1 MKKGRRSWFPSI
13 GREGRISTVR
23 KLFILWRLV
32 GSLLNRYRRRARGP
46 AAGDVLLLTYFL
58 HIGGGLGRGIEIHG
72 VLLIIP
78 HHQIAR
84 RKKVIYSTAIAA
96 VGYVQA
102 LLKVGGAERKGET
115 VLVAAQVEIHAEGYS
130 CWQVDEGCLPFGDG
144 DLNEIA
150 LVFGLVDGD
159 IALVWE

>member
-58 HIGGGLGRGIEIHG
+58 HIGGGLGRGVEIHG
-72 VLLIIP
+72 VLLVVP

-84 RKKVIYSTAIAA
+84 RKKVIYCAAIAA
-96 VGYVQA
+96 IRYIQS
-102 LLKVGGAERKGET
+102 LLHINGAESAFIYI
-115 VLVAAQVEIHAEGYS
+115 LVTTQIEVQAEGYTG
-130 CWQVDEGCLPFGDG
+130 QFDEGLLPFINS
-144 DLNEIA
+144 DL
-150 LVFGLVDGD
+150 
-159 IALVWE
+159 

>member
-1 MKKGRRSWFPSI
+1 MLVVVPHD
-13 GREGRISTVR
+13 EVACR
-23 KLFILWRLV
+23 KQIL
-32 GSLLNRYRRRARGP
+32 NC
-46 AAGDVLLLTYFL
+46 
-58 HIGGGLGRGIEIHG
+58 
-72 VLLIIP
+72 
-78 HHQIAR
+78 
-84 RKKVIYSTAIAA
+84 TAIAA

-115 VLVAAQVEIHAEGYS
+115 VLVAAQVEIHAEGYY

-159 IALVWE
+159 IALVRN